1 MRDHLVPSNYL
12 SGNCFEG
19 SPFSR
24 LFSFFLFFFL
34 LLFLLHL
41 FPPWLGI
48 CSLQCVA
55 EIFIS
60 IPRIFWSSFLRIKVI
75 FSVRHFY
82 RECYRTK
89 LGNLG
94 SLIIMHT
101 QIGIID
107 KTAKI
112 NKLIFYRN
120 NKEERMFFC
129 IGNKYY
135 IIQISDM
142 TTALNHRRFIET

>member
-1 MRDHLVPSNYL
+1 MRDHLVASYYL
-12 SGNCFEG
+12 SGDCFEG

-34 LLFLLHL
+34 LLFSLHL
-41 FPPWLGI
+41 FPPWLSV

-55 EIFIS
+55 KIS
-60 IPRIFWSSFLRIKVI
+60 IPIPRIFWPFFIRVKVI
-75 FSVRHFY
+75 FSVRHFS
-82 RECYRTK
+82 RECYQTK

-120 NKEERMFFC
+120 NKQDPGIMFFFALVK
-129 IGNKYY
+129 N
-135 IIQISDM
+135 II
-142 TTALNHRRFIET
+142 